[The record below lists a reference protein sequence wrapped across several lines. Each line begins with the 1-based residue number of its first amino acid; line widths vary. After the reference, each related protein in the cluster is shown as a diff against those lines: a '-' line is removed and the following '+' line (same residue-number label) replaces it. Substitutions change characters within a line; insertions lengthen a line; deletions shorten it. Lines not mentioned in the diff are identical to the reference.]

1 MTRSRSRRSFNK
13 PFRTMVFN
21 ARVQKTARAV
31 EDKTR
36 VCIDSDWISIVIIV
50 RLVKVTMVAALAA
63 FALIVAYDNIV
74 DYDSNYEFVRHVLSM
89 DTTFGTSVLKYRAIS
104 NETMWH
110 AAYASIIAVEGVTG
124 VLLAFGA
131 LALLRRLRS
140 PAEIFNRT
148 KVWAVA
154 GLGVGFGLWFVGFL
168 VIAGE
173 YFAMWQSKV
182 WNGQEAAFRITAVI
196 LAVLIYVNLPD
207 EDLS

>member
-63 FALIVAYDNIV
+63 FALIVASDNIV

-89 DTTFGTSVLKYRAIS
+89 DTTFGTSVLKNRAIS
-104 NETMWH
+104 NETIWH
-110 AAYASIIAVEGVTG
+110 AAYAVIIGAEGMTG
-124 VLLAFGA
+124 LLLAFGA
-131 LALLRRLRS
+131 LVLLRRLKS
-140 PAEIFNRT
+140 PAGLFNRA
-148 KVWAVA
+148 KAWAVA
-154 GLGVGFGLWFVGFL
+154 GLGVGFGIWFFGFL

-173 YFAMWQSKV
+173 YFAMWQSKI

-196 LAVLIYVNLPD
+196 LAVLIYVSLPD
-207 EDLS
+207 EDIS

>member
-1 MTRSRSRRSFNK
+1 
-13 PFRTMVFN
+13 MVFN

-89 DTTFGTSVLKYRAIS
+89 DTTFGTSVLKNRAIS
-104 NETMWH
+104 NETIWH
-110 AAYASIIAVEGVTG
+110 AAYAVIIGAEGMTG
-124 VLLAFGA
+124 LLLAFGA
-131 LALLRRLRS
+131 LVLLRRLKS
-140 PAEIFNRT
+140 PAGLFNRA
-148 KVWAVA
+148 KAWAVA
-154 GLGVGFGLWFVGFL
+154 GLGVGFGIWFFGFL

-173 YFAMWQSKV
+173 YFAMWQSKI

-196 LAVLIYVNLPD
+196 LAVLIYVSLPD
-207 EDLS
+207 EDIS